1 MAKVFISYRR
11 ADSAAS
17 SGRIYDRMVVRFKR
31 RNIFK
36 DVDNIPA
43 GVDFGAYIQ
52 QSLRQCAVMLVV
64 IGPHW
69 LDTRATD
76 GSRRLDDP
84 ADSVRIEIETAL
96 RLGLT
101 VIPLLVEGAPIPVA
115 DQLPASLR
123 EVARLNALPVR
134 NDPDFAHDME
144 RVIAAVQHA
153 PTPTRDTRGVFR
165 RRLVQSTD
173 APGQSSPALPVRP
186 AADPRSATPL
196 SAVAGEQPNVLLRQ
210 SAAPGRSRVR
220 GIAIAALAMAL
231 VVTSFG
237 VLLSRGVIP
246 ISGSASH
253 KPTATATT
261 RPLPTATPKPILTHS
276 LVIALPGPDECAQA
290 SKMSFSP
297 LTWLEITGADTVDCS
312 NGRATRIFP
321 GSCNCGVYDGEL
333 DFIPEDSGIYLPPA
347 YTVSVKISGLTAIT
361 TAHLF
366 LMNARGTNLYDIGL
380 VNNLQYTGH
389 AYFKVSDSACSYQ
402 PCMGDFVI
410 TRTNTL
416 AFQVTQNTI
425 TALLNGAPVGSK
437 KLDSTQTIEGVGLG
451 VGLTEQGIGYTGK
464 PYHADFSNLTITP
477 S

>member
-101 VIPLLVEGAPIPVA
+101 VIPLLVEGAPIPAA

-134 NDPDFAHDME
+134 NDPDFARDME

-153 PTPTRDTRGVFR
+153 PTPTRDTPGVFR
-165 RRLVQSTD
+165 
-173 APGQSSPALPVRP
+173 
-186 AADPRSATPL
+186 
-196 SAVAGEQPNVLLRQ
+196 
-210 SAAPGRSRVR
+210 
-220 GIAIAALAMAL
+220 
-231 VVTSFG
+231 
-237 VLLSRGVIP
+237 
-246 ISGSASH
+246 
-253 KPTATATT
+253 
-261 RPLPTATPKPILTHS
+261 
-276 LVIALPGPDECAQA
+276 
-290 SKMSFSP
+290 
-297 LTWLEITGADTVDCS
+297 
-312 NGRATRIFP
+312 
-321 GSCNCGVYDGEL
+321 
-333 DFIPEDSGIYLPPA
+333 
-347 YTVSVKISGLTAIT
+347 
-361 TAHLF
+361 
-366 LMNARGTNLYDIGL
+366 
-380 VNNLQYTGH
+380 
-389 AYFKVSDSACSYQ
+389 
-402 PCMGDFVI
+402 
-410 TRTNTL
+410 
-416 AFQVTQNTI
+416 
-425 TALLNGAPVGSK
+425 
-437 KLDSTQTIEGVGLG
+437 
-451 VGLTEQGIGYTGK
+451 
-464 PYHADFSNLTITP
+464 
-477 S
+477 